1 MNKIIR
7 LLFRY
12 YRAKKLGFNFR
23 GISSFKIPKSLSLN
37 GKEIKLSFPDEKGVF
52 IDFVSIF
59 LDDDYNL
66 SRIKT
71 KKISTIVDIGANVGF
86 FSIAARLA
94 FPNAKIFSY
103 EPNNQLKRYLHDN
116 FRELNIE
123 LQMNAVSKNA
133 GRIELENC
141 GDSNQSRVVI
151 NNEGS
156 VEMCSLETVIE
167 KVGGQIDLLKMDC
180 EGSEWSVLEDSKLL
194 EKINNITFEYHLW
207 ANGESHSY
215 PLYLLRK
222 SGFKIIDSQPST
234 DFGIITATR
243 C

>member
-1 MNKIIR
+1 
-7 LLFRY
+7 
-12 YRAKKLGFNFR
+12 
-23 GISSFKIPKSLSLN
+23 
-37 GKEIKLSFPDEKGVF
+37 
-52 IDFVSIF
+52 
-59 LDDDYNL
+59 
-66 SRIKT
+66 
-71 KKISTIVDIGANVGF
+71 
-86 FSIAARLA
+86 
-94 FPNAKIFSY
+94 
-103 EPNNQLKRYLHDN
+103 
-116 FRELNIE
+116 
-123 LQMNAVSKNA
+123 MNAVSKNA

-141 GDSNQSRVVI
+141 GDSNQSRVVL

-156 VEMCSLETVIE
+156 VDMCSLETVIE

>member
-1 MNKIIR
+1 MNKLKKLILRI
-7 LLFRY
+7 FRS
-12 YRAKKLGFNFR
+12 KKLGFNFR

-103 EPNNQLKRYLHDN
+103 EPNNQLEGYLHDN
-116 FRELNIE
+116 FIELNIE
-123 LQMNAVSKNA
+123 LQMNAVSRDS
-133 GRIELENC
+133 GRIELHNC
-141 GDSNQSRVVI
+141 GDSNQSRVVS
-151 NNEGS
+151 NKEGPI
-156 VEMCSLETVIE
+156 EMCSLQSVIE
-167 KVGGQIDLLKMDC
+167 KTGGQIDLLKMDC
-180 EGSEWSVLEDSKLL
+180 EGSEWSILEDSKLL

-222 SGFKIIDSQPST
+222 SGFKIIDTQPST